1 MMSWD
6 SRKEY
11 ILWQKELTVSRIH
24 EITYL
29 IMADR
34 RKGTEL
40 NYSFGNKKR
49 LYDWRQ
55 KELYRNII
63 L

>member
-11 ILWQKELTVSRIH
+11 KLWQKELTVLQ
-24 EITYL
+24 ITYL
-29 IMADR
+29 ITADR